1 LEDNKVQREVIMLFN
16 IDEKELAQ
24 EIIFDPEGKWWNCY
38 SNLLNV
44 VTKDFSL
51 PERVIVKDET
61 LREGLVVPGRKQVDT
76 AALLEVAA
84 ALAEAG
90 FTQLEVGFTA
100 AVDEHREFA
109 KMLKREG
116 VKMAHSAHTR
126 TWAKDWKA
134 EIDGVIEA
142 GADIVNLIGFG
153 TVETEKFVLPGMRK
167 EELAELYGKQVEYS
181 KKQGKFTS
189 FMISTNVTRPDI
201 IYDCYKSASDAGVNR
216 VYVADSYGCSTPEGT
231 KYLITWIRDIV
242 GPGIEIGLHQHND
255 FGLATAN
262 ALAAVTAG
270 ASVIDTSIN
279 GLGDRGGVPSADAVV
294 ASLEVLYGVKT
305 GIKLDKLRPLSDL
318 IQKYWGI
325 PIEPHR
331 AVIGDNV
338 YRHETDIHIAALLSG
353 LWYAY
358 NVIKP
363 EVLGMKES
371 LEFGL
376 AALAKGESS
385 AVGVKINTMGLRAND
400 EQFDRILDLIREEIK
415 KSPRGFA
422 TEEKVAEIIQRVLK

>member
-1 LEDNKVQREVIMLFN
+1 MLFE

-38 SNLLNV
+38 TNLLNI
-44 VTKDFSL
+44 VTKDFAL
-51 PERVIVKDET
+51 PESAIIKDET
-61 LREGLVVPGRKQVDT
+61 LREGLVVPGRKHIEMS
-76 AALLEVAA
+76 ALLEVAA
-84 ALAEAG
+84 ALVDAG

-100 AVDEHREFA
+100 AVDEHRDFA
-109 KMLKREG
+109 KRLKREG
-116 VKMAHSAHTR
+116 IKLEHSAHTR

-134 EIDGVIEA
+134 EINGVIDA

-153 TVETEKFVLPGMRK
+153 TTETEKFVLPGLRK

-181 KKQGKFTS
+181 RSQGKFTS
-189 FMISTNVTRPDI
+189 FMISTNVTRMDL
-201 IYDCYKSASDAGVNR
+201 IYNCYKAASDAGVNR
-216 VYVADSYGCSTPEGT
+216 VYVADGYGCSTPEGI
-231 KYLITWIRDIV
+231 KYLITLVKDIV

-270 ASVIDTSIN
+270 ANVVDTAVN
-279 GLGDRGGVPSADAVV
+279 GLGDRGGLPSADAVV
-294 ASLEVLYGVKT
+294 GSLEVLYGVKT

-318 IQKYWGI
+318 VRKHWGI
-325 PIEPHR
+325 SIEPHR
-331 AVIGDNV
+331 PVIGDNM

-363 EVLGMKES
+363 EVLGAKES
-371 LEFGL
+371 LEFGP

-385 AVGVKINTMGLRAND
+385 AVGVKISTMGFKASD
-400 EQFDRILDLIREEIK
+400 EQFDQILDLIREEIK
-415 KSPRGFA
+415 KSPERFA
-422 TEEKVAEIIQRVLK
+422 TEEKVAEIIRRTLK